1 MNVKQ
6 KKEVIDSLIEGLQ
19 TYPSFYLV
27 KMEGLKAL
35 QDNSFRRK
43 LFENDLKVRVVKNTL
58 LIKALEHVS
67 QETGTDYSEVYDIL
81 KGNTAII
88 FIDEERYSLPAK
100 LIKSFRD
107 DEDVDLPELKAAYID
122 GDIYV
127 GDDSL
132 KTLSKLKSRDELV
145 MEVMHLLRSPFDAV
159 LGAIKQG
166 QAKIFGLLEA
176 IEQKQQ

>member
-1 MNVKQ
+1 MHVKQ
-6 KKEVIDSLIEGLQ
+6 KREIVASLINSLKE
-19 TYPSFYLV
+19 YPSFYLV

-35 QDNSFRRK
+35 QDNKFRRK
-43 LFENDLKVRVVKNTL
+43 LFENELKVRVVKNTL
-58 LIKALEHVS
+58 LIKALEQVS
-67 QETGTDYSEVYDIL
+67 QENGADYSQVYEVL

-88 FIDEERYSLPAK
+88 FIDEERYNLPAK
-100 LIKSFRD
+100 IIKSFRE
-107 DEDVDLPELKAAYID
+107 DEGLELPELKAAYID

-127 GDDSL
+127 GDGQL
-132 KTLSKLKSRDELV
+132 KALTKLKSRDELL
-145 MEVMHLLRSPFDAV
+145 MEVMHLVRSPFDAV